1 MSEGLLGSAQSLLAS
16 LLGLARTRLDLLS
29 TELQE
34 ALAHVAL
41 GVVGACGALLLA
53 ALGLLFGGIAV
64 LLAIA
69 PELRVAAAALMA
81 LVCFAAAAGAALA
94 LRRRARPRVFG
105 ASLEEFQ
112 RDREALTP

>member
-34 ALAHVAL
+34 ALAHAAL
-41 GVVGACGALLLA
+41 GVVGACAALLLA
-53 ALGLLFGGIAV
+53 ALGLLFGGLAV
-64 LLAIA
+64 LLAMA
-69 PELRVAAAALMA
+69 PEQRVAAAAVRAMVC
-81 LVCFAAAAGAALA
+81 LVAGAALA
-94 LRRRARPRVFG
+94 LALRRRERSRVFD
-105 ASLEEFQ
+105 ASLDELQ

>member
-41 GVVGACGALLLA
+41 GVVGACAALLLA

-69 PELRVAAAALMA
+69 QEQRVAAAAVMA
-81 LVCFAAAAGAALA
+81 LVYLAAAAAVALA
-94 LRRRARPRVFG
+94 LRRRERPRVFD
-105 ASLEEFQ
+105 ATLEELQ

>member
-1 MSEGLLGSAQSLLAS
+1 VSEGLLGSAQSLLAS

-41 GVVGACGALLLA
+41 GVVAGCAALLLA
-53 ALGLLFGGIAV
+53 ALGLVFGGIAV

-69 PELRVAAAALMA
+69 PDQRVAAAVAMA
-81 LVCFAAAAGAALA
+81 LIYLAAAAAVAFA
-94 LRRRARPRVFG
+94 LRRRERPRVFE
-105 ASLEEFQ
+105 ATVEELQ
-112 RDREALTP
+112 RDREALTQ